1 MNVDERYVGDTVVLK
16 TKITDALSSNAV
28 DPTDLV
34 LKIFHK
40 ETGTTTE
47 IQKTSLTSS
56 VVGEWTYDFQP
67 AYSGTYIYSFHGT
80 GANSGIDYESFVVK
94 KNPMTGV

>member
-16 TKITDALSSNAV
+16 TLITDALTGDAV
-28 DPTDLV
+28 NPDTVTLT
-34 LKIFHK
+34 IFHK

-47 IQKTSLTSS
+47 IENADLTTANT
-56 VVGEWTYDFQP
+56 GEWTYDFKP
-67 AYSGTYIYSFHGT
+67 AYSGTYIYSFKGT

-94 KNPMTGV
+94 KNPITGV